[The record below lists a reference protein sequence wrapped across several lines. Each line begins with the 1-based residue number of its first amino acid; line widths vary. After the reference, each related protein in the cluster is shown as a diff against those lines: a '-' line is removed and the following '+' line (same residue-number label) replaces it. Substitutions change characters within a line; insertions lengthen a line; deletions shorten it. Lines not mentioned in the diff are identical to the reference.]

1 MAMKTIPLN
10 ISQRDVMTRALF
22 PMNISTAATAGPS
35 SHSATD
41 VLSDFKTDRRVL
53 LLCALALPIGAIGSV
68 VAKVLLWLIAV
79 FTNAAFF
86 QRFSAA
92 AVSPQDAHLGAW
104 VIVVPALGAL
114 VIGLMARY

>member
-1 MAMKTIPLN
+1 
-10 ISQRDVMTRALF
+10 MTPSLDL
-22 PMNISTAATAGPS
+22 SAAAGTTGTTGAAGRPGP
-35 SHSATD
+35 ATR
-41 VLSDFKTDRRVL
+41 LGDFRTNRRVL
-53 LLCALALPIGAIGSV
+53 LLCALALPIGAIGAV
-68 VAKVLLWLIAV
+68 VAKALLWLIAV
-79 FTNAAFF
+79 FTNLAFF